1 MKKIKQIADKL
12 RMPVW
17 WYHIV
22 PPIVS
27 VIYAVAWIA
36 QVSLQEIWLP
46 TILFCVSVMTSA
58 AFGYWL
64 NDCTDVQEDLQAGKI
79 NHAAGLT
86 IIQRFLVLVILAIIG
101 LLPWL
106 FLPPVKTAWCALGL
120 LFVCFFLY
128 SMPPFRFKNRALLG
142 VLCDIHYGHVL
153 PIIITVATFGS
164 LYSPFE
170 AKKWNLIIILLI
182 LLYIKGFRN
191 ITEHQINDRKNDR
204 KNGVYTFVIAIK
216 PLNAARLLSFV
227 LVPIELSVIALFLVQ
242 WSVKLLITYLLFLAL
257 YAFLLQRWG
266 VFRLPLRHRWYKF
279 WYIANDFYE
288 SWLPI
293 SILFLASLDNWQY
306 LILLL
311 IHLVLFSKNIQWF
324 GWIVIEF
331 KSIFFITHNP
341 TKSLT

>member
-1 MKKIKQIADKL
+1 
-12 RMPVW
+12 MPVW

-27 VIYAVAWIA
+27 IVYAIAWLEEIP
-36 QVSLQEIWLP
+36 LQAIGFSAL
-46 TILFCVSVMTSA
+46 LFCISVMGSA

-64 NDCTDVQEDLQAGKI
+64 NDCTDVKEDLKAGKI
-79 NHAAGLT
+79 NHAAALNIT
-86 IIQRFLVLVILAIIG
+86 QRILIIVTLGIIG
-101 LLPWL
+101 WLPWL
-106 FLPPVKTAWCALGL
+106 FLLPVKIAWAALGL
-120 LFVCFFLY
+120 LFICFFLY
-128 SMPPFRFKNRALLG
+128 SMPPFRFKNRAILG

-164 LYSPFE
+164 LYSLFE

-227 LVPIELSVIALFLVQ
+227 LVPVELSVIALFLVQ
-242 WSVKLLITYLLFLAL
+242 WSVALFITYLLFLVL

-266 VFRLPLRHRWYKF
+266 VFRLPVRHRWYKF
-279 WYIANDFYE
+279 WYVANDFYE
-288 SWLPI
+288 SWLPV
-293 SILFLASLDNWQY
+293 SILLLASLGNWQY

-324 GWIVIEF
+324 EWIVIEF
-331 KSIFFITHNP
+331 KSIFFINHNS